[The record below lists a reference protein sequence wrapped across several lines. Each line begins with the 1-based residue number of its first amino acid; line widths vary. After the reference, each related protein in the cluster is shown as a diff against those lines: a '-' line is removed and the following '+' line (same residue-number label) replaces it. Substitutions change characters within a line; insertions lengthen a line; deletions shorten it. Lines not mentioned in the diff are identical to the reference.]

1 MNDISNKTAVLS
13 TAKKELPDNI
23 TDKQIVEAAVLGYPL
38 IDDCVVLVREGK
50 TSKPELVTYLVAG
63 GSFSLEKLQSHLQGV
78 LPAAIIPKYYVKVSS
93 LPLTDQ
99 GVVDEQALVNLE
111 VIDSELIERW
121 EEQVR
126 SLPEVEQA
134 AVVVQED
141 NEKIPPLH
149 LLDVLPEW
157 KVANDSTPHPTKI
170 VPQASTQKSD
180 SIAISHGE
188 PLQLPTDAP
197 ENLSQVLLT
206 AAIEASERGIV
217 YIHPDGSETIQSYEA
232 LLEEAQRLLGGLR
245 KLGLEPQDKVIL
257 QLDRYQDFILAF
269 WGCILGGFVPVP
281 ITIASNYND
290 PSDSNV
296 KKLQHACLVLNQ
308 PIVLTNGSIA
318 PQIRTLSN
326 QLNLENLQVETVED
340 LRSHEPDQNW
350 HKSQPDD
357 LALLLL
363 TSGSTGM
370 PKGVTLTHRNIIS
383 SVAGTSQINHL
394 TSQDISLNWLPL
406 DHPGPLIRCVI
417 RCIFLG
423 CQQIHAPTAIVLQDI
438 LKWLDLIERYRVT
451 TTWAPNFAFA
461 LLSERAI
468 EIEQGRWNLSSV
480 KSFLNTAEPI
490 VPQTAQRVRELLSP
504 HGLRDNAM
512 HSSWGMAET
521 SSGVTSS
528 EEYLL
533 NTSIPQY
540 ASFAELGSPIPGI
553 SLRIVNDNQEVVN
566 EQTIGYLQV
575 KGSTV
580 TSGYYQNPALN
591 QEVFTEDGWFNTGDL
606 GFLHNGRLTITGR
619 TKNIIIINGV
629 NYYSHEIEQVVEA
642 VAGVEVSYTA
652 ACATRQLGSN
662 TDELIVFFHT
672 SISEDN
678 RLGELLKEI
687 RKKVVSKIGIR
698 PAYLIPVEKE
708 VIPKTS
714 IGKIQHAQLKKSFEA
729 GEFDSILKRV
739 DILLENDKTLP
750 DWFYRPIWR
759 RKETVAL
766 DIKPQTGLV
775 LVFLDSLGLGEVLC
789 AELSKLN
796 QSYVSVEAGTDF
808 AKLADNRYRIAPE
821 NPDHYRQL
829 LEFVSIATNKL
840 PIEQILHLW
849 TYDQYA
855 GEISSLE
862 ALEEAQERGVYSLLF
877 LVQAL
882 EQVQGSQTPVRL
894 QVIASLSQATSNEEK
909 IACERSPLPGL
920 VKTISA
926 ELPSLDTRHLDLPVQ
941 NSEVNAAYILQEL
954 QVIQK
959 EQEVAYRNG
968 QRLVPYLEKVDL
980 RQEEKQE
987 LPFKPRG
994 MYLISGGLGGVGVE
1008 IAKYLLKQYNAR
1020 LLLVGRT
1027 PLPERST
1034 WETHLQQE
1042 NAVSER
1048 IRAYLSLEQLE
1059 GEVIYEAVDIC
1070 DLTKL
1075 QQVVEQRCASWQC
1088 ELNGV
1093 IHLAGIPTRR
1103 LLLEEMPDSFAAT
1116 LRPKVFGTWT
1126 LHQLIKNQPDSVF
1139 ISFSSV
1145 NSFFGGFSAGAY
1157 AAANRFVDAFSHYQ
1171 RQSSLHSYCFAWS
1184 MWDEVGMS
1192 RNYQMKDLTLARGYH
1207 AMTSEQGLQS
1217 LLTLLH
1223 HNQTQLLVGLD
1234 ASKRPIRR
1242 YIKTESYRIQKLSA
1256 HFTASVPVAKL
1267 QELEVRDRFGTP
1279 STCDFVQ
1286 LEEMPLLATGEIDR
1300 EQLLTTERRQGQA
1313 SERVAPRNELER
1325 QIASIWQEVLSVSQV
1340 GIYDNFFELGGH
1352 SLLAMQVISRI
1363 RQACCAEIPLQLL
1376 FETPTIEGLA
1386 QAIAQNQNQ
1395 DTDTRKHQTI
1405 SQRDNQEPA
1414 PLSFAQQRLW
1424 FLEQLEPGKS
1434 AYHITKAL
1442 QLQGDLNV
1450 AVLQQTLD
1458 AIVAHHEALRT
1469 NFIASDGNPVQVICQ
1484 PRSVELVV
1492 IDLKDCPETERTTVV
1507 ERLVQD
1513 EAQRPFNLTSD
1524 LMLRGSLLQLSPQE
1538 NILLLV
1544 MHHIASDGWSMS
1556 ILFEQLTTL
1565 YEAFLN
1571 AKPNPLPQLPIQYA
1585 DFAVWQR
1592 QWLSGEVLEKQLNYW
1607 KQQLASATPVLE
1619 LPTDKPRPP
1628 IQTYRGAKQSF
1639 VLPQSLGVQLH
1650 ALSRQEGVTLFM
1662 TLLAAFQIQLYR
1674 YSRQEDI
1681 VVGSPIAGRNLA
1693 EIEDLIG
1700 FFANTLVL
1708 RTDLSGKP
1716 SFQELLQRVRE
1727 IALSAYAH
1735 QDLPFEK
1742 LVEELQPERSLSYHP
1757 IFQVMFV
1764 FLNTPKQTLELP
1776 ELSISS
1782 IEVDNFASQ
1791 FDLTLSM
1798 KETEQGLQGLWE
1810 YSTDLFE
1817 DATITR
1823 MSGHFQTLLEAI
1835 VANPNGFIS
1844 EFPLLTAPEQRLL
1857 LQWNNT
1863 QANYSKQ
1870 SCIYQLFE
1878 TQVEKTPDAVA
1889 IVFGREQLTY
1899 KQLNE
1904 RANQLAHYLKQL
1916 GVKPDV
1922 LVGICVERSI
1932 EMVLGLLAI
1941 LKAGGAYVPL
1951 DPAYPQERVDSI
1963 LSDSQVS
1970 VLLTDTKKSLAVAV
1984 DTTVICLDTDW
1995 ENIAT
2000 HSVENPAPSATADNL
2015 AYVIYTSGST
2025 GKPKGVQIPHGA
2037 LVNFLTS
2044 MQCEPGLTQADVLLA
2059 VTTISFD
2066 IAALELYLPLITGAR
2081 IVLATREVASDGSLL
2096 SELIADAGA
2105 TLMQATPA
2113 TWRMLLTA
2121 EWAGVP
2127 GLKILSGG
2135 EALSSDL
2142 ARQLLATGAV
2152 VWNMYGPTETT
2163 IWSTLLEVKATQL
2176 SHATVPIG
2184 RPIANTQIYLLDS
2197 HMQPVPI
2204 GVSGELHIG
2213 GDGLARGYLNRPDLT
2228 DLKFIPNPFSQTKEA
2243 RLYKTG
2249 DLARYLPDGKIE
2261 YIERIDNQVKVRGF
2275 RIELGEIEAVLS
2287 QHPAILQT
2295 VVIAYE
2301 AVPGD
2306 KRLVAYIV
2314 PNQDSVPI
2322 TSELRLYLRERLP
2335 EYMVPFAYLLLEAL
2349 PLTPNGKVNRRAL
2362 PAPESV
2368 KQELEADFVA
2378 PRNELERQIAQIWE
2392 EILGIQPV
2400 GVTVNFFDLG
2410 GHSLLAVRL
2419 FAQIEKKF
2427 GKKLPLSTLF
2437 QSGTVEALAEMLHSE
2452 EEKPVGE
2459 QVLVTARGDDKSGT
2473 LWSSLVPIQPNGSK
2487 RPFFCIHPLGG
2498 EILCY
2503 RPLALHLGSDQPV
2516 YGIQPQGL
2524 DGKHTPL
2531 TRIEDMAAHYI
2542 KEIQTIQPNGPY
2554 YLGGYSLGGIIA
2566 YEMAQQL
2573 HSLGEKVRV
2582 LAMLDTSRPG
2592 TETRLPFVLRVFEHI
2607 NNIIQEGPTY
2617 LQQKLVGWS
2626 EWGTYHLR
2634 DKYRRLLE
2642 KSEILPEGDEHLDV
2656 MAANVQAIEQYT
2668 FKPYPGQMAVFRTDD
2683 KNRDDAV
2690 GVKYD
2695 PQFGW
2700 GEVTGGVDVY
2710 HLPGSHLSFLDE
2722 PDVQVLAE
2730 QLKLCL
2736 EKAQAAELTN

>member
-1 MNDISNKTAVLS
+1 MDDISNKTAVLS

-50 TSKPELVTYLVAG
+50 TSKPELVAYLVAG

-111 VIDSELIERW
+111 VIDSDLVQRW
-121 EEQVR
+121 EERVR
-126 SLPEVEQA
+126 YALRRLRSAQSLPEVNQA
-134 AVVVQED
+134 AVVVQEHT
-141 NEKIPPLH
+141 EKNPPLH

-217 YIHPDGSETIQSYEA
+217 YIHSDGSETIQSYEA
-232 LLEEAQRLLGGLR
+232 LLEEAQRLLAGLR

-257 QLDRYQDFILAF
+257 QLDRYEDFILAF

-296 KKLQHACLVLNQ
+296 KKLQNACLVLNQ

-326 QLNLENLQVETVED
+326 QLNFENLQVETLED
-340 LRSHEPDQNW
+340 LRLHEPDQNW
-350 HKSQPDD
+350 YPSQPDD

-363 TSGSTGM
+363 TSGSTGI

-383 SVAGTSQINHL
+383 SVAGTSQMNHL

-438 LKWLDLIERYRVT
+438 LKWLDLIDRYQVT

-461 LLSERAI
+461 LLSERAV
-468 EIEQGRWNLSSV
+468 EIEKRRWNLSSV

-504 HGLRDNAM
+504 HALADNAM

-606 GFLHNGRLTITGR
+606 GFLNNGRLTITGR

-652 ACATRQLGSN
+652 ACATRQVGSN
-662 TDELIVFFHT
+662 TDDLIVFFHT

-687 RKKVVSKIGIR
+687 RQKVVSQIGIR

-759 RKETVAL
+759 RKETVVL
-766 DIKPQTGLV
+766 DTEPQKGLV
-775 LVFLDSLGLGEVLC
+775 LVFLDSLGLGEFLC
-789 AELSKLN
+789 TELGKLN
-796 QSYVSVEAGTDF
+796 QPYVSIEAGTDF

-840 PIEQILHLW
+840 PIKQILHLW
-849 TYDQYA
+849 TYDKYA
-855 GEISSLE
+855 GEISNLE
-862 ALEEAQERGVYSLLF
+862 ALEQAQQRGVYSLLF

-882 EQVQGSQTPVRL
+882 EQVQGSDTPVRL
-894 QVIASLSQATSNEEK
+894 QVIASYSQATSREEK
-909 IACERSPLPGL
+909 IACERSPVPGL

-926 ELPSLDTRHLDLPVQ
+926 ELSWLDSRHLDLRVE
-941 NSEVNAAYILQEL
+941 NSDVNAGYILQEL

-994 MYLISGGLGGVGVE
+994 TYLISGGLGGVGVE
-1008 IAKYLLKQYNAR
+1008 IAKYLLKQYNCR
-1020 LLLVGRT
+1020 LVLVGRT

-1042 NAVSER
+1042 DAVSER

-1157 AAANRFVDAFSHYQ
+1157 AAANRFVDGFSHYQ

-1207 AMTSEQGLQS
+1207 AITSEQGLQS

-1242 YIKTESYRIQKLSA
+1242 YIKTESYRIEKLSA
-1256 HFTASVPVAKL
+1256 HFTASISPVPVAKL
-1267 QELEVRDRFGTP
+1267 QELEVSDRFGTP

-1286 LEEMPLLATGEIDR
+1286 LEKMPLLATGEIDR
-1300 EQLLTTERRQGQA
+1300 EQLITTERRKRQA
-1313 SERVAPRNELER
+1313 SERVAPRNELEH

-1352 SLLAMQVISRI
+1352 SLLA
-1363 RQACCAEIPLQLL
+1363 
-1376 FETPTIEGLA
+1376 
-1386 QAIAQNQNQ
+1386 
-1395 DTDTRKHQTI
+1395 
-1405 SQRDNQEPA
+1405 
-1414 PLSFAQQRLW
+1414 
-1424 FLEQLEPGKS
+1424 
-1434 AYHITKAL
+1434 
-1442 QLQGDLNV
+1442 
-1450 AVLQQTLD
+1450 
-1458 AIVAHHEALRT
+1458 
-1469 NFIASDGNPVQVICQ
+1469 
-1484 PRSVELVV
+1484 
-1492 IDLKDCPETERTTVV
+1492 
-1507 ERLVQD
+1507 
-1513 EAQRPFNLTSD
+1513 
-1524 LMLRGSLLQLSPQE
+1524 
-1538 NILLLV
+1538 
-1544 MHHIASDGWSMS
+1544 
-1556 ILFEQLTTL
+1556 
-1565 YEAFLN
+1565 
-1571 AKPNPLPQLPIQYA
+1571 
-1585 DFAVWQR
+1585 
-1592 QWLSGEVLEKQLNYW
+1592 
-1607 KQQLASATPVLE
+1607 
-1619 LPTDKPRPP
+1619 
-1628 IQTYRGAKQSF
+1628 
-1639 VLPQSLGVQLH
+1639 
-1650 ALSRQEGVTLFM
+1650 
-1662 TLLAAFQIQLYR
+1662 
-1674 YSRQEDI
+1674 
-1681 VVGSPIAGRNLA
+1681 
-1693 EIEDLIG
+1693 
-1700 FFANTLVL
+1700 
-1708 RTDLSGKP
+1708 
-1716 SFQELLQRVRE
+1716 
-1727 IALSAYAH
+1727 
-1735 QDLPFEK
+1735 
-1742 LVEELQPERSLSYHP
+1742 
-1757 IFQVMFV
+1757 
-1764 FLNTPKQTLELP
+1764 
-1776 ELSISS
+1776 
-1782 IEVDNFASQ
+1782 
-1791 FDLTLSM
+1791 
-1798 KETEQGLQGLWE
+1798 
-1810 YSTDLFE
+1810 
-1817 DATITR
+1817 
-1823 MSGHFQTLLEAI
+1823 
-1835 VANPNGFIS
+1835 
-1844 EFPLLTAPEQRLL
+1844 
-1857 LQWNNT
+1857 
-1863 QANYSKQ
+1863 
-1870 SCIYQLFE
+1870 
-1878 TQVEKTPDAVA
+1878 
-1889 IVFGREQLTY
+1889 
-1899 KQLNE
+1899 
-1904 RANQLAHYLKQL
+1904 
-1916 GVKPDV
+1916 VK
-1922 LVGICVERSI
+1922 
-1932 EMVLGLLAI
+1932 
-1941 LKAGGAYVPL
+1941 
-1951 DPAYPQERVDSI
+1951 
-1963 LSDSQVS
+1963 
-1970 VLLTDTKKSLAVAV
+1970 
-1984 DTTVICLDTDW
+1984 
-1995 ENIAT
+1995 
-2000 HSVENPAPSATADNL
+2000 
-2015 AYVIYTSGST
+2015 
-2025 GKPKGVQIPHGA
+2025 
-2037 LVNFLTS
+2037 
-2044 MQCEPGLTQADVLLA
+2044 
-2059 VTTISFD
+2059 
-2066 IAALELYLPLITGAR
+2066 
-2081 IVLATREVASDGSLL
+2081 
-2096 SELIADAGA
+2096 
-2105 TLMQATPA
+2105 
-2113 TWRMLLTA
+2113 
-2121 EWAGVP
+2121 
-2127 GLKILSGG
+2127 
-2135 EALSSDL
+2135 
-2142 ARQLLATGAV
+2142 
-2152 VWNMYGPTETT
+2152 
-2163 IWSTLLEVKATQL
+2163 
-2176 SHATVPIG
+2176 
-2184 RPIANTQIYLLDS
+2184 
-2197 HMQPVPI
+2197 
-2204 GVSGELHIG
+2204 
-2213 GDGLARGYLNRPDLT
+2213 
-2228 DLKFIPNPFSQTKEA
+2228 
-2243 RLYKTG
+2243 
-2249 DLARYLPDGKIE
+2249 
-2261 YIERIDNQVKVRGF
+2261 
-2275 RIELGEIEAVLS
+2275 
-2287 QHPAILQT
+2287 
-2295 VVIAYE
+2295 
-2301 AVPGD
+2301 
-2306 KRLVAYIV
+2306 
-2314 PNQDSVPI
+2314 
-2322 TSELRLYLRERLP
+2322 
-2335 EYMVPFAYLLLEAL
+2335 
-2349 PLTPNGKVNRRAL
+2349 
-2362 PAPESV
+2362 
-2368 KQELEADFVA
+2368 
-2378 PRNELERQIAQIWE
+2378 
-2392 EILGIQPV
+2392 
-2400 GVTVNFFDLG
+2400 
-2410 GHSLLAVRL
+2410 L

-2427 GKKLPLSTLF
+2427 GKKLPLACLF
-2437 QSGTVEALAEMLHSE
+2437 QSGTVEALAKMLNSE
-2452 EEKPVGE
+2452 EEKPVGDE
-2459 QVLVTARGDDKSGT
+2459 VLIAALSEDKSVA

-2487 RPFFCIHPLGG
+2487 PPFFCIHPLGG

-2503 RPLALHLGSDQPV
+2503 RPLALHLGADQPV
-2516 YGIQPQGL
+2516 YGLQPLGL
-2524 DGKHTPL
+2524 DGKEAAL
-2531 TRIEDMAAHYI
+2531 TRVEDMAVHYI
-2542 KEIQTIQPNGPY
+2542 REIQTIQPKGPY
-2554 YLGGYSLGGIIA
+2554 YIGGYSFGGIIA

-2573 HSLGEKVRV
+2573 LSQGEKVNI

-2617 LQQKLVGWS
+2617 LQHKLMGWS
-2626 EWGTYHLR
+2626 EWGTYHIR

-2642 KSEILPEGDEHLDV
+2642 KSEVLPEGDQHLDV
-2656 MAANVQAIEQYT
+2656 IAANVQAIEQYT

-2690 GVKYD
+2690 GIKYD

-2700 GEVTGGVDVY
+2700 GEVVAGRVDVY

-2722 PDVQVLAE
+2722 PDVRVLAE

-2736 EKAQAAELTN
+2736 EKAHTAELTSSHR